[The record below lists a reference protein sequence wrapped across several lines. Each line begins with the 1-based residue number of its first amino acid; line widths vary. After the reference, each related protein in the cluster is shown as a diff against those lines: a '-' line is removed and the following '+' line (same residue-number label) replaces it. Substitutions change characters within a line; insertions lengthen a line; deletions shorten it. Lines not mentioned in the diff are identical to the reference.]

1 MARCKWSAVKR
12 EACHPISP
20 LPSALNSPVQSLPVD
35 NCFQLCRPHVAIE
48 ETLSEG
54 DAPVPLEDTTL
65 LKIDD
70 VP

>member
-1 MARCKWSAVKR
+1 MR
-12 EACHPISP
+12 EACQPISQ

-35 NCFQLCRPHVAIE
+35 NYFQLWRPHVAIE
-48 ETLSEG
+48 ESLSDG